1 MRDKNIKKICYD
13 AYILRNLGKVKIM
26 KERILKKLQ
35 TLKEKL
41 FGKDMEKWELIKIW
55 LIGIAVFIGV
65 VGVIWGMR
73 VIANMQ
79 KQEDPTTAPT
89 VSTMVSTEPTEP
101 ANPTVLTVPTTEP
114 TQPME
119 PSVPATIPTELPHV
133 HTWDDATCTTP
144 KTCTECGATEGK
156 ALGHTW
162 QNATCTNPQT
172 CSVCETKDGTA
183 LDHDYSKVVTVPT
196 CTAQGYTTYTCAGC
210 GDQYQSDIVAALGHD
225 YADAACEVP
234 KTCTACGHSN
244 GAALG
249 HTWDNGVV
257 IREATED
264 AEGEK
269 LFTCEVCAET
279 MTQAVPALDHVHSY
293 TAVVTD
299 PTCTEKGY
307 TMYSCRC
314 GDIYK
319 TDEVAALGHNWN
331 EATCK
336 RPKTCTVC
344 AQTEGALGNH
354 QYMVTSSVE
363 PTSTKDGFVTYTCK
377 YCALTYTDILPAV
390 GSAGLVYKDNGDGT
404 CTVVGIGTCTDKHVV
419 IPRYHNGSK
428 VTTIAKRAFYNC
440 STFTEITIPDTVNDI
455 GTQIFYKCSSLHTVY
470 YNGTY
475 GSRENPF
482 LSEPSIKKV
491 VFGGK
496 YVPDEVCFRMTQYS
510 GGPNAVEGKS
520 YIEEV
525 VILDGVTTIGFS
537 AFEDCYS
544 LISVVIPD
552 SVDFIKDFAFEGCKN
567 LKEINL
573 PAGITSIRRYVFS
586 RCSSLVDVTIPE
598 GVVTIGEGA
607 FYHCSN
613 LTRILIPEGV
623 TSIGEDAFQGCNALT
638 RIVIPEGVT
647 SIGSYAFF
655 NCTAA
660 VIENFS
666 DLEFEFGSESHGYI
680 ARNAY
685 IIVDK
690 HGNRKYRNDTILE
703 TEDGFIFLFENGEYT
718 LHFYVGEKEEIVLPE
733 YINGSTYTIRLFS
746 SAKSVIIP
754 HGITSIGGVWGSRL
768 TNITIP
774 DSVTSIDEFAF
785 DNCDSLR
792 FAKYGNCKYLGNP
805 GNPYLVLIG
814 FVDDSFKTYTIHND
828 TKMIAPRAFVNC
840 SSMTSIVIPDSVT
853 SIGDYAFNWCTGLTS
868 VTIGN
873 GVTSIG
879 EYAFDMCNSLTT
891 VTIGNGVIDIG
902 DYAFRQCES
911 LISIVIPDSVTSIG
925 DNILYNCSSVESITL
940 PFLGNSASSNGR
952 LQDFFGSAGIPAT
965 LKTVILLDTC
975 NSIGDYAF
983 VNVDKSNVVGCGLTS
998 VVIPDSVTSI
1008 GKYAFYNCRGLT
1020 NVTIGNGVTSI
1031 GEYAFSG
1038 CSGLTNVTI
1047 GNGVTSIGDSA
1058 FQYCSSLVYNEYDN
1072 AKYLGNAE
1080 NPYVVLMYAKDTTIT
1095 SCLIHVNVKVVGEDA
1110 FRGCRSLTSITIPD
1124 GVTSIGGSAFS
1135 GCSSLTSVTIP
1146 DSVTSIGRSAFSG
1159 CSSLTSITI
1168 PDGVTS
1174 IDAAFSGCSSLT
1186 SITIPDSVTSIG
1198 WYAFEG
1204 CTSLTSITIPDSVTS
1219 IDSYAFEGCTS
1230 LTSITIPDSVT
1241 SISASAFKGCT
1252 SLTSIT
1258 VESGNPVYHS
1268 SGNCIIETAR
1278 KTLVVG
1284 CKNSTIPTDGSVTS
1298 IGNGAFK
1305 GCSSLTSITIPGSV
1319 TKIGYNAFYG
1329 CTSLMSISIP
1339 DSVTSIGGNAFDG
1352 CTSLTSINIP
1362 NSVTHI
1368 GDYAFYSCSSLT
1380 SITFEGTIAQWNA
1393 ITKGAYWNNDVP
1405 ATIVICSDGTVSL

>member
-89 VSTMVSTEPTEP
+89 VTTMVPTEPTEP
-101 ANPTVLTVPTTEP
+101 ANPTVPTVPPTEATNPTEPMKPTEPTEPTVPTEP
-114 TQPME
+114 
-119 PSVPATIPTELPHV
+119 PHV

-307 TMYSCRC
+307 TMYTCRC

-319 TDEVAALGHNWN
+319 MDEVAALGHKWN

-440 STFTEITIPDTVNDI
+440 STFTEITIPDTVNNI

-496 YVPDEVCFRMTQYS
+496 YVPDEVCFRMTQSS

-525 VILDGVTTIGFS
+525 VILDGVTTIGSS

-552 SVDFIKDFAFEGCKN
+552 SVDFIKDFAFEGCEN

-586 RCSSLVDVTIPE
+586 HCSSLVDVTIPE

-607 FYHCSN
+607 FYHCEN
-613 LTRILIPEGV
+613 LTRIVIPEGV

-647 SIGSYAFF
+647 SIGEDAFKDCNALTRIVIPESVTSIGSYAFF

-666 DLEFEFGSESHGYI
+666 DLEFEFDSESHGYI

-718 LHFYVGEKEEIVLPE
+718 LHFYVGEKEEIILPE
-733 YINGSTYTIRLFS
+733 YINGSTYTVRLFS

-754 HGITSIGGVWGSRL
+754 HGITSIGGVWGSRM
-768 TNITIP
+768 TTITIP

-805 GNPYLVLIG
+805 GNPYLVLMG

-902 DYAFRQCES
+902 DYAFRQCKS

-1038 CSGLTNVTI
+1038 CGGLTNVTI
-1047 GNGVTSIGDSA
+1047 GNGVTSIGDSAFQYCSSLVYNEYDNAKYLGNAENPYVVLMYAKDTTITSCLIHVNVKVVGEDAFRGCRSLTSITIPDGVTSIGRSAFNGCHRLTSITIPDSVTSIGDSA

-1146 DSVTSIGRSAFSG
+1146 DSVTSIGESAF
-1159 CSSLTSITI
+1159 
-1168 PDGVTS
+1168 
-1174 IDAAFSGCSSLT
+1174 
-1186 SITIPDSVTSIG
+1186 
-1198 WYAFEG
+1198 EN
-1204 CTSLTSITIPDSVTS
+1204 
-1219 IDSYAFEGCTS
+1219 
-1230 LTSITIPDSVT
+1230 
-1241 SISASAFKGCT
+1241 CT

-1268 SGNCIIETAR
+1268 SGNCIIETAS

-1298 IGNGAFK
+1298 IGGSAFS
-1305 GCSSLTSITIPGSV
+1305 GCSSLTSITIP
-1319 TKIGYNAFYG
+1319 
-1329 CTSLMSISIP
+1329 
-1339 DSVTSIGGNAFDG
+1339 DSVTSIGAHAFSG
-1352 CTSLTSINIP
+1352 CT
-1362 NSVTHI
+1362 
-1368 GDYAFYSCSSLT
+1368 SLT
-1380 SITFEGTIAQWNA
+1380 SITFEGTVAQWNV
-1393 ITKGAYWNNDVP
+1393 ITKLFLWDYNVP
-1405 ATIVICSDGTVSL
+1405 ATEVVCSDGEVSL